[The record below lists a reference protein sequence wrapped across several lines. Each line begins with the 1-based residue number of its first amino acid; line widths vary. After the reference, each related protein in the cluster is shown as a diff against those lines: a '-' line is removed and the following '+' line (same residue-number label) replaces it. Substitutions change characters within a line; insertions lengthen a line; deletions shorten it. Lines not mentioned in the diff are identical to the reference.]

1 MSKKRK
7 HFINK
12 RFRIIKK
19 VFCKK
24 KGRQNRTP
32 VCRKKALFRA
42 EDPVARVAETGDD
55 VAFVVQLFVLCRA
68 IDMHVRV
75 RL

>member
-19 VFCKK
+19 YIPKK
-24 KGRQNRTP
+24 KGRQDQTP
-32 VCRKKALFRA
+32 VCQKNLLFRT
-42 EDPVARVAETGDD
+42 EDPVARIAETGND